1 METETLGTLMTGT
14 DVKLAPASVIDVQG
28 RKLTVLTAD
37 GEVIAENALAF
48 PYTPVKG
55 DTLLVIGQADRCYA
69 IGLLAAQG
77 DMTVAFP
84 ASATFTAPRGEI
96 KFKSGKGMELHSPN
110 VRLRAGK
117 LELVAKT
124 ISEKADNAWRRV
136 RKLLKLDA
144 GSVQTTVEETSH
156 TKAGRYVVKAK
167 QDVKMDGDKIYLG

>member
-1 METETLGTLMTGT
+1 METQTLGNLLTGT
-14 DVKLAPASVIDVQG
+14 DVTLTPATVLDVQG
-28 RKLTVLTAD
+28 RKLTVLTPA
-37 GEVIAENALAF
+37 GESPAENALAF

-55 DTLLVIGQADRCYA
+55 DTLLVIGQSDRCYA

-96 KFKSGKGMELHSPN
+96 RFKSGKGLELHSPN
-110 VRLRAGK
+110 LRLRAGK
-117 LELVAKT
+117 LELMAKT
-124 ISEKADNAWRRV
+124 ITEKADNVYRAV

-144 GSVQTTVEETSH
+144 GRTQTTVEETAH

>member
-1 METETLGTLMTGT
+1 METATLGNLLTGT
-14 DVKLAPASVIDVQG
+14 SVNLTPASVLDVQG
-28 RKLTVLTAD
+28 HKLNVLTPA
-37 GEVIAENALAF
+37 GEAVAENALAF

-55 DTLLVIGQADRCYA
+55 DTLLVIGQGEHFYA

-84 ASATFTAPRGEI
+84 ANATFTAPRGEI
-96 KFKSGKGMELHSPN
+96 KFKSGKGLELHSPN

-117 LELVAKT
+117 LELIAKT
-124 ISEKADNAWRRV
+124 ITEKADNVYRSV

-144 GSVQTTVEETSH
+144 GRTHTTVEETAH

-167 QDVKMDGDKIYLG
+167 QDVKIDGDKIYLG